1 MPQVTHML
9 LNVLDINPS
18 KAGLVAETRAAT
30 PLFLTAN
37 GGNTEP
43 GASADSQETASFM
56 ALNVACTKVCR
67 HEQRLLYRPTSV

>member
-1 MPQVTHML
+1 VPQVTHML

-18 KAGLVAETRAAT
+18 KAGSVAETGAAT

-37 GGNTEP
+37 GGNTEA
-43 GASADSQETASFM
+43 GAPADSQETVTFM

-67 HEQRLLYRPTSV
+67 HEQRLLHRPTSV